1 VPLRLHPK
9 QLQARLYRVNR
20 LFALTALAAGLASAQ
35 APKIG
40 EINFYGLRKVSAEK
54 LLSTLG
60 IHTGDPLPPSKGD
73 LEERLGEAPGVV
85 DARIEAV
92 CCQGPGAAL
101 FIGIEERGSPHFN
114 TRGEP
119 AGSAVLPDDVLDA
132 YRSFQSATARGQTV
146 EARRLEESFTAFA
159 TDQLEL
165 LRDVL
170 RNSSEAEHRAA
181 AAAIAAYVP
190 KKGDIVGDLQYALQD
205 PDETVRANAAR
216 ALKEI
221 AIQERKGLAP
231 DVKIAPVWLV
241 EMLNSLALGDRLQAM
256 GALVVLTDQPNDAAL
271 SLLRERAL
279 PALADMARWKTLEY
293 ALPAFIL
300 LGRAAGVPETDL
312 HNQWEKGDRE
322 AVIRKA
328 LGK

>member
-1 VPLRLHPK
+1 MT
-9 QLQARLYRVNR
+9 R
-20 LFALTALAAGLASAQ
+20 LFALIALAAGLASAQ

-40 EINFYGLRKVSAEK
+40 EINFYGLRKLSGDK
-54 LLSTLG
+54 LLATLG

-73 LEERLGEAPGVV
+73 LEERLGEVAGVL
-85 DARIEAV
+85 DTRIEAV

-101 FIGIEERGSPHFN
+101 FIGIEERGAPHFN

-119 AGSAVLPDDVLDA
+119 AGSAVLPDDLLEQYSD
-132 YRSFQSATARGQTV
+132 FQAATARGKTA

-170 RNSSEAEHRAA
+170 RNSSEAGQRAP
-181 AAAIAAYVP
+181 AAAIAAYAP
-190 KKGDIVGDLQYALQD
+190 KKADIVNDLQYALQD

-216 ALKEI
+216 ALKDI
-221 AIQERKGLAP
+221 AIQVRKGQIP
-231 DVKIAPVWLV
+231 EIRIAPVWMV
-241 EMLNSLALGDRLQAM
+241 EMLNSLALGDRLQAV
-256 GALVVLTDQPNDAAL
+256 GALVVLTDQPNPAAL
-271 SLLRERAL
+271 DLLRDRAR

-300 LGRAAGVPETDL
+300 LGRATGVPETDL
-312 HNQWEKGDRE
+312 HSQWEKGDRE

-328 LGK
+328 LAR